1 MKSSLCL
8 ATVCLLAV
16 ACNRTEST
24 GAALLDAAVLLYEEQ
39 GAGADSYPVRIL
51 VNRDFV
57 RLDDGFD
64 ASDYVLF
71 DRRSRTVFSV
81 THDERRILAIDH
93 HPVAAPLP
101 AEIDFTVRR
110 DADAAAPAIGGRQP
124 VHMQFK
130 ANDSVCLEA
139 VVVPGLLSKVSTALA
154 EYADTLGDRQLNAMQ
169 TVPEDMRTA
178 CFLVRYAYR
187 PGAHFREGLPVR
199 EWDGGGYRRS
209 LRDFREH
216 ETVSASV
223 FTLPPGYEELRIR

>member
-1 MKSSLCL
+1 MKSSICVMM
-8 ATVCLLAV
+8 VCVLV
-16 ACNRTEST
+16 TACNRTAGT
-24 GAALLDAAVLLYEEQ
+24 GVALQDAAVLLYEEQ
-39 GAGADSYPVRIL
+39 EAGTDSYPVRIL

-81 THDERRILAIDH
+81 TREERRILAIDH
-93 HPVAAPLP
+93 HPVAASLP
-101 AEIDFTVRR
+101 AEINFSVRR
-110 DADAAAPAIGGRQP
+110 DADAAAPAIGGGQP

-130 ANDSVCLEA
+130 ANNSVCLEA
-139 VVVPGLLSKVSTALA
+139 VVVPGLLDEVTAALA
-154 EYADTLGDRQLNAMQ
+154 EYADTLGDRQLNAMR
-169 TVPEDMRTA
+169 TVPEEMRTA

-216 ETVSASV
+216 ETVAASL
-223 FTLPPGYEELRIR
+223 FTLPPGYEEVRIR

>member
-1 MKSSLCL
+1 MKSFICVMM
-8 ATVCLLAV
+8 VCVLVA

-24 GAALLDAAVLLYEEQ
+24 GAVLLDAAVLLYEEQ
-39 GAGADSYPVRIL
+39 ETGTDSYPVRIL

-71 DRRSRTVFSV
+71 NRRSRTVYSV
-81 THDERRILAIDH
+81 THEERRILAIDH
-93 HPVAAPLP
+93 HPVAASLP

-110 DADAAAPAIGGRQP
+110 DADADAPAIGGRQP
-124 VHMQFK
+124 VHTQFK

-139 VVVPGLLSKVSTALA
+139 VVVPGLLREVTAALA
-154 EYADTLGDRQLNAMQ
+154 EYAETLGDRQLNAMQ
-169 TVPEDMRTA
+169 TVPENMRTA
-178 CFLVRYAYR
+178 CFLLRYVYR

-216 ETVSASV
+216 DTVSASV
-223 FTLPPGYEELRIR
+223 FTLPPDYEEVRIR